1 MDLNL
6 KEFIRDIPDFPSP
19 GILFRD
25 ITPLLQSPEAMK
37 TVVDAF
43 ALHCQDLEINM
54 VAAIE
59 ARGFLFGAPLAYQLG
74 IPLVP
79 VRKEGKLPFETH
91 RVEYA
96 LEYGSDAVEIHKDG
110 VTANDRVIVVDD
122 LLATG
127 GTLAATC
134 SLLEKTGA
142 IVKSVALV
150 IELSDLSGR
159 EKLPGY
165 NIFSL
170 VQY

>member
-1 MDLNL
+1 MELDL
-6 KEFIRDIPDFPSP
+6 KQFIRDVPDFPSP

-25 ITPLLQSPEAMK
+25 ITPLLQSPEAMAA
-37 TVVDAF
+37 VVDAF
-43 ALHCQDLEINM
+43 VLHCRELDVDT
-54 VAAIE
+54 VAAVE
-59 ARGFLFGAPLAYQLG
+59 ARGFLFGAPLAHRLG

-79 VRKEGKLPFETH
+79 VRKGGKLPFETH

-96 LEYGSDAVEIHKDG
+96 LEYGSDVVEIHTDG
-110 VTANDRVIVVDD
+110 VTAGNRVIVVDD

-127 GTLAATC
+127 GTLAAACT
-134 SLLEKTGA
+134 LLQNAGA
-142 IVKSVALV
+142 TVESVALV

-159 EKLPGY
+159 EKLPGL

>member
-1 MDLNL
+1 MDLDL
-6 KEFIRDIPDFPSP
+6 KQFIRDVPDFPSP

-25 ITPLLQSPEAMK
+25 ITPLLQSPEAMGA
-37 TVVDAF
+37 VVDAF
-43 ALHCQDLEINM
+43 ALHCQELDVDT
-54 VAAIE
+54 VAAVE
-59 ARGFLFGAPLAYQLG
+59 ARGFLFGAPLAHRLG

-96 LEYGSDAVEIHKDG
+96 LEYGSDVVEIHTDG
-110 VTANDRVIVVDD
+110 VTAGNRVIVVDD

-127 GTLAATC
+127 GTLAAACT
-134 SLLEKTGA
+134 LLQNAGA
-142 IVKSVALV
+142 RVESVALV

-159 EKLPGY
+159 EKLPGF

>member
-1 MDLNL
+1 MELDL
-6 KEFIRDIPDFPSP
+6 KQFIRDVPDFPSP

-25 ITPLLQSPEAMK
+25 ITPLLQSPEAMAA
-37 TVVDAF
+37 VVDAF
-43 ALHCQDLEINM
+43 ALHCRELDVDT
-54 VAAIE
+54 VAAVE
-59 ARGFLFGAPLAYQLG
+59 ARGFLFGAPLAHRLG

-96 LEYGSDAVEIHKDG
+96 LEYGSDVVEIHTDG
-110 VTANDRVIVVDD
+110 VTAGNRVIVVDD

-127 GTLAATC
+127 GTLAAACT
-134 SLLEKTGA
+134 LLQNAGA
-142 IVKSVALV
+142 TVESVALV
-150 IELSDLSGR
+150 IELSALSGR
-159 EKLPGY
+159 EKLPGF

>member
-1 MDLNL
+1 MELDL
-6 KEFIRDIPDFPSP
+6 KQFIRDVPDFPSP

-25 ITPLLQSPEAMK
+25 ITPLLQSPEAMAA
-37 TVVDAF
+37 VVDAF
-43 ALHCQDLEINM
+43 VLHCRELDVDT
-54 VAAIE
+54 VAAVE
-59 ARGFLFGAPLAYQLG
+59 ARGFLFGAPLAHRLG

-96 LEYGSDAVEIHKDG
+96 LEYGSDVVEIHTDG
-110 VTANDRVIVVDD
+110 VTAGNRVIVVDD

-127 GTLAATC
+127 GTLAAACT
-134 SLLEKTGA
+134 LLQNAGA
-142 IVKSVALV
+142 TVESVALV
-150 IELSDLSGR
+150 IELSALSGR
-159 EKLPGY
+159 EKLPGF